1 MARTAKWTMVAALV
15 LVFLAGPALAQKR
28 LSAWKLR
35 ERYTWSSP
43 SASLYIF
50 GDNGE
55 WRVLYNNDESVA
67 LDYVGFEI
75 ELTDG
80 TIITQ
85 DDVAEPRI
93 ERVLQEGPFG
103 KGNHWNTHFAP
114 VEGIAVTCQ
123 VTSCKDYPFFLVRLL
138 VANQREEPVSLARV
152 KPFVVGPGGIPQ
164 LDGKATLTLHRIN
177 ARGGRPVY
185 DRSAPPMMAVLEHED
200 PALLVAVGVVP
211 NDGARHA
218 MRFESYEGA
227 WMGDILSEYL
237 PPMAI
242 PAGESVETAPLF
254 VTSQVTSAD
263 RVSQYY
269 AWVFRTLQPEHMQGR
284 APSTWISV
292 DDQGSLNDLLASAK
306 AAAQSGVR
314 HALVPAHWE
323 RLPGSHEG
331 RSPAFPGKPEAI
343 AGSLRAAGMTPGI
356 TVDPL
361 AVQGMKDAHVIRSA
375 DGQPWVNLASEEARG
390 IAVAHLRALFQA
402 GFRFMAVAPSPIPDP
417 VLAAMGVSRARAE
430 HWAFE
435 MAAEAAGGL
444 PVFPTAADTLPP
456 DAQAWREAAAAL
468 RCMNDYAVLCAPVR
482 FDLAAAGDLPPEL
495 AEAMRGW
502 SGPLELIGRA
512 NNKAELF
519 LRNLVDR
526 FQVAKHEA
534 EPAATRQEEATPVL

>member
-1 MARTAKWTMVAALV
+1 MTRTVKCILAAALA

-35 ERYTWSSP
+35 ERYTWNSP
-43 SASLYIF
+43 SSTLFFF

-67 LDYVGFEI
+67 VDYVGFEV

-85 DDVAEPRI
+85 DTVSEPRV

-103 KGNHWNTHFAP
+103 KGSHWDTHFAP
-114 VEGIAVTCQ
+114 ADGIAITCR
-123 VTSCKDYPFFLVRLL
+123 VTSCKDYPFLMVRLRL
-138 VANQREEPVSLARV
+138 TNQREAPVSLARV

-164 LDGKATLTLHRIN
+164 RDGKATLTLHHIN

-185 DRSAPPMMAVLEHED
+185 DRSAPPMLAILEHTD
-200 PALLVAVGVVP
+200 PTLLFAVGVVP

-227 WMGDILSEYL
+227 WMGDITGEYV
-237 PPMAI
+237 PPMPIA
-242 PAGESVETAPLF
+242 AGETVETAPLF
-254 VTSQVTSAD
+254 VTSQVTSVD

-269 AWVFRTLQPEHMQGR
+269 AWVFRSLQPEHMQGR
-284 APSTWISV
+284 APSTWESV
-292 DDQGSLNDLLASAK
+292 NDQGTLNDLLASAK
-306 AAAQSGVR
+306 AAGQSGVR

-331 RSPAFPGKPEAI
+331 RSPAFPGKPAAI

-361 AVQGMKDAHVIRSA
+361 AVQDMKDAYIVRSV
-375 DGQPWVNLASEEARG
+375 DGQPWVNLASAEARQQ
-390 IAVAHLRALFQA
+390 AVARLRALFQA
-402 GFRFMAVAPSPIPDP
+402 GFRFMTVPPSLIPDQ
-417 VLAAMGVSRARAE
+417 VLEVMGVSRARAE
-430 HWAFE
+430 QWAFE
-435 MAAEAAGGL
+435 MAAEAADGL
-444 PVFPTAADTLPP
+444 PVFPTAADTLPADP
-456 DAQAWREAAAAL
+456 QVWRDASAAL
-468 RCMNDYAVLCAPVR
+468 RCMHDYAVLCAPVR
-482 FDLAAAGDLPPEL
+482 FDLEATSEPPFEL

-502 SGPLELIGRA
+502 QGPVELIGRV
-512 NNKAELF
+512 NNKAEIF
-519 LRNLVDR
+519 LRGLVDR
-526 FQVAKHEA
+526 FQVAKQAE
-534 EPAATRQEEATPVL
+534 EPAAAPQVASTPLL